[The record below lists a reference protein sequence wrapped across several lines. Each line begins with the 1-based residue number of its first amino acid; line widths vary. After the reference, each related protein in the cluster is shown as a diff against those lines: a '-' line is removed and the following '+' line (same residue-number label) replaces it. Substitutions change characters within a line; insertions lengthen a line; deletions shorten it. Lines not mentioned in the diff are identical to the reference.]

1 MEGNQ
6 SRDFLKKTGRL
17 EEAFFR
23 AGLSVMVKGLP
34 FIASLRSFSLV
45 IDQCF
50 QVELKEG
57 YKESI
62 RMFERKYRE
71 LGITVT
77 PKVIECLTGICA
89 LPWQHCKCN
98 GHYL

>member
-6 SRDFLKKTGRL
+6 SRDFLKKTGKL

-57 YKESI
+57 TRIAS
-62 RMFERKYRE
+62 
-71 LGITVT
+71 G
-77 PKVIECLTGICA
+77 CLRGSTGSWG
-89 LPWQHCKCN
+89 L
-98 GHYL
+98 L